1 MRAVAYA
8 LVAAVAAARL
18 GAPPRRRLE
27 DSLDM
32 EKLSEDAAVGAL
44 GSSALGCDGEA
55 TRVFR
60 HAGKHE
66 AAHAAFGLD
75 LWYEV
80 ACEAEG
86 PVEGDPS
93 EQCEDS
99 PSWYQGTKKSKTC
112 AWVAEK
118 PASRCKDTVQSK
130 DGVAAGV
137 ACPVA
142 CDACPA
148 DGDDS
153 AADESRSQPVDGPVN
168 KCADSP
174 SWYQGTKNSK
184 TCAWVGKSPA
194 KRCKDTV
201 KSSDGVTASVA
212 CPEACDACP
221 ADVGDAPKPAPKPTP
236 APADE
241 PSCADSPSWYQG
253 TKKSKTCAW
262 VAEKPASRCKDTIKS
277 SDGVTASDA
286 CPEACD
292 ACPAD
297 VGDAP
302 KPTPKPTPKPAPK
315 PTPKPTPA
323 PEDEPS
329 CADSP
334 SWYQGTK
341 KSKTCAWVAEK
352 PKSRCKDTI
361 KSRDGVTAS
370 VACPE
375 ACDAC
380 PADVGDAAPCEDSPT
395 WYQGKKTT
403 RTCAWVAKKPE
414 KYCAFESRAKVP
426 ASAACPVACDSCPG
440 RPGRRLAAA
449 RQYKAVADSQS
460 VYDALRRFLDSD
472 AHDGVVIV
480 EPELDYATSF
490 TPDDPGL
497 NTQSHYDAI
506 NLREAWDLTT
516 GDPNVVV
523 QVLDTGIELDHPDL
537 QLNIWT
543 NPGEICGNGVDD
555 DFNGYV
561 DDCHG
566 YNHADDTGTDLIGDH
581 WHGTHC
587 GGTIAADSNNGV
599 GVAGVAGGDG
609 SANSGAKLMVS
620 VGFGKT
626 RNGGFAEALLYGAD
640 NGAQISSNSWGYTNP
655 GAYSQS
661 VLNAIDYYNAKSG
674 IVVFAAGNSNSE
686 SAYYP
691 GYYEG
696 AVAVAAVKNSGVRAD
711 FSNYGDWIEIAAP
724 GVSVY
729 STLTGSTYGYASGTS
744 MAAPHVAGMLA
755 LGMAV
760 DITFP
765 RDGLLSCA
773 YDTAMPID
781 DLNPDYE
788 EKLGI
793 GMTDADKFVQCVMNG
808 GAAEP
813 PTAKPTR
820 QPTPRPTRNPTPLPT
835 RNPTPA
841 PTDRPTDRPT
851 RNPTPKPSEAP
862 TPAPSPA
869 PSAKPSASP
878 TPAPS
883 AKPTAK
889 PSEAPTAKPTASP
902 TEKPSAAPTPAP
914 SNARTPKPSA
924 KPSEAP
930 TAKPSEAPTAK
941 PTAKPTEMPTEKPT
955 AAPTEKP
962 TAKPRLRP
970 RRRRSPRTRP
980 SAAPSARHGRAHGRG
995 HVRPTGSPS
1004 AKATDAPSA
1013 NPTAAPTAVATD
1025 PPRDD
1030 PPRDDPPRDDPPR
1043 DDPPRDKLPTPAPSS
1058 YWGDDDTFFGAS
1070 FSYSYDFD
1078 DDWLKPTARP
1088 TALVTDAPSAAPS
1101 VKATDAPSGKP
1112 SPAPTSVVWGDDDDD
1127 DSFGASYSYDFD
1139 FDDDWLEPTARP
1151 TAVVTDAPSPAP
1163 TSKPSARP
1171 SDKPT
1176 PAPTSVVWGDD
1187 DGFGMGSY
1195 SFSYAWPADDD
1206 DKWGKPT
1213 ALPTSSPSNAPTSS
1227 PSPAPTSSP
1236 SPAPTSKPSAAP
1248 SAKATDAP
1256 SGKPS
1261 PAPTSVV
1268 WGDDDDDDSFGAS
1281 YSYDFDFDDNW
1292 LEPTAAPVAKLTPA
1306 PTPAPTSSPTSS
1318 PTPEPTPE
1326 PTSKPTSK
1334 PVAPAP
1340 TPSPTTDWS
1349 SSDDDVFSYSYGGH
1363 DWDDD
1368 WVGTKC
1374 ACSAFY
1380 NGADAEDEFLCVKKS
1395 NGVCRPP
1402 NGGDGLCP
1410 GDHDM
1415 CSNKRKG

>member
-1 MRAVAYA
+1 
-8 LVAAVAAARL
+8 
-18 GAPPRRRLE
+18 
-27 DSLDM
+27 M

-44 GSSALGCDGEA
+44 GSHVLFKLDGDDALVKRGDAAAVTAKVVDALGCDGEA

-99 PSWYQGTKKSKTC
+99 PSWYQGTTKSKTC

-221 ADVGDAPKPAPKPTP
+221 ADVGDAPKPAPKPTPKPTP

-370 VACPE
+370 VACPRP
-375 ACDAC
+375 AA
-380 PADVGDAAPCEDSPT
+380 PARGVGGGVRGLADVVPGQEDDPHLRVGG
-395 WYQGKKTT
+395 QEA
-403 RTCAWVAKKPE
+403 R

-426 ASAACPVACDSCPG
+426 AAACRRGDSCRAA
-440 RPGRRLAAA
+440 RPPPAA

-773 YDTAMPID
+773 YDTAMPIG

-788 EKLGI
+788 
-793 GMTDADKFVQCVMNG
+793 A
-808 GAAEP
+808 
-813 PTAKPTR
+813 R
-820 QPTPRPTRNPTPLPT
+820 
-835 RNPTPA
+835 PA
-841 PTDRPTDRPT
+841 P
-851 RNPTPKPSEAP
+851 
-862 TPAPSPA
+862 PAPRVERA
-869 PSAKPSASP
+869 DA
-878 TPAPS
+878 
-883 AKPTAK
+883 
-889 PSEAPTAKPTASP
+889 
-902 TEKPSAAPTPAP
+902 
-914 SNARTPKPSA
+914 KPSA

-962 TAKPRLRP
+962 TAKPSAAP
-970 RRRRSPRTRP
+970 TEKPSEAPTPRP
-980 SAAPSARHGRAHGRG
+980 SAAPTTPSPTEEPSAVPTPAPSGVCEDWTTWYEGTRKARTCAWVAEKPNSRCDRESKAGVSARDACPQTCDDACA
-995 HVRPTGSPS
+995 PTASPTASPTEKPTAGPTEEPS
-1004 AKATDAPSA
+1004 AKPSAARRPPHGAPGGAVPAPSA
-1013 NPTAAPTAVATD
+1013 APTAAPTGAPSAAPTGAPSRAVARAD
-1025 PPRDD
+1025 FVVHGDARRAAAPPRTRRRRRPRPPTRPRARTRPPHGLAVGRGDGLALGEPDGGADGRRDGPASDD
-1030 PPRDDPPRDDPPR
+1030 RAAILQRRSAARRSSARRAAD
-1043 DDPPRDKLPTPAPSS
+1043 PAPSS
-1058 YWGDDDTFFGAS
+1058 YWES
-1070 FSYSYDFD
+1070 
-1078 DDWLKPTARP
+1078 
-1088 TALVTDAPSAAPS
+1088 
-1101 VKATDAPSGKP
+1101 
-1112 SPAPTSVVWGDDDDD
+1112 DDDD

-1139 FDDDWLEPTARP
+1139 DDWL
-1151 TAVVTDAPSPAP
+1151 V
-1163 TSKPSARP
+1163 
-1171 SDKPT
+1171 
-1176 PAPTSVVWGDD
+1176 
-1187 DGFGMGSY
+1187 
-1195 SFSYAWPADDD
+1195 
-1206 DKWGKPT
+1206 
-1213 ALPTSSPSNAPTSS
+1213 
-1227 PSPAPTSSP
+1227 
-1236 SPAPTSKPSAAP
+1236 
-1248 SAKATDAP
+1248 
-1256 SGKPS
+1256 
-1261 PAPTSVV
+1261 
-1268 WGDDDDDDSFGAS
+1268 
-1281 YSYDFDFDDNW
+1281 
-1292 LEPTAAPVAKLTPA
+1292 PTAAPVAKLTPA
-1306 PTPAPTSSPTSS
+1306 PSAPTGIATSTPSARPTAIVVTDAPSAAPSAAATDAPTAAATDAPTGTATDAPSGKPSARPSFDFGDDDHFGMGSYSFSYVWEDDDDTYVWEDDDDTWGKPTAKPVAKPTLAPTSSPMPAPTSSPTPA
-1318 PTPEPTPE
+1318 PTPEPSAKPSSR
-1326 PTSKPTSK
+1326 PSDKPTL
-1334 PVAPAP
+1334 AP
-1340 TPSPTTDWS
+1340 TIDWS
-1349 SSDDDVFSYSYGGH
+1349 STDDAFSFSYSYVYGGG
-1363 DWDDD
+1363 DDD
-1368 WVGTKC
+1368 WTGTTC